1 MTIAII
7 IIAAIGFLSIIL
19 EEVIKI
25 DKAKSTLFWGTLAW
39 FVYFIGTH
47 DAGNPE
53 LAVGV
58 HHTFNENLL
67 DIASLWLF
75 LFAAM
80 TFVAYLSEKGVI
92 QTMASALL
100 PSQIG
105 LKTLLFFIGGFAF
118 LFSSLADNIT
128 ATLVC
133 LALINSLNLS
143 NSQKLRYAVVVVYGV
158 NAGGV
163 SLITGDVTTLMIFLA
178 GKVAIADLLGLIIP
192 AFISVM
198 TLCVLLS
205 FGLTGQLAI
214 EKNKAD
220 LDVVD
225 WTITGLF
232 FLTIL
237 TVIFANVFYGVP
249 PVLTFLFGLGLMF
262 MVAQFIDKQEPL
274 LDYIRK
280 IEFDTL
286 LFFLGVLLL
295 VGILKEVKALDSI
308 LLIYQHLSPAL
319 ANYLLGIISAIFDNV
334 PLTSALLKSGIEM
347 STNDWLGLTFSV
359 GVGGAMLSIG
369 SAAGVVAMNK
379 VKGLTFINYLKY
391 TPLLLIAYSVGYL
404 LVIWSRQL
412 MVG

>member
-7 IIAAIGFLSIIL
+7 IIAAVGFLSIIL

-105 LKTLLFFIGGFAF
+105 LKALLFFIGGFAF

-192 AFISVM
+192 AFVSVM

-205 FGLTGQLAI
+205 FGLKGQLAI

-308 LLIYQHLSPAL
+308 LLIYQHLAPAL

-412 MVG
+412 MVA

>member
-1 MTIAII
+1 MTFAII

-19 EEVIKI
+19 EDLTHI
-25 DKAKSTLFWGTLAW
+25 DKAKSTLFFGTLAW
-39 FVYFIGTH
+39 FVYF
-47 DAGNPE
+47 
-53 LAVGV
+53 VGSHGGDIQAV

-92 QTMASALL
+92 QTAASRAL
-100 PSQIG
+100 PRRIG
-105 LKTLLFFIGGFAF
+105 LKSLLFFIGGFAF

-133 LALINSLNLS
+133 LALINSLEIANK
-143 NSQKLRYAVVVVYGV
+143 QKLRYAVVVVYSV

-178 GKVAIADLLGLIIP
+178 GKVAIADLLSLVIP
-192 AFISVM
+192 AFVSVM
-198 TLCVLLS
+198 VLCLLLS
-205 FGLTGQLAI
+205 FGLSGQLNI
-214 EKNKAD
+214 VPGEQT
-220 LDVVD
+220 LDRVD
-225 WTITGLF
+225 KTITGLF

-237 TVIFANVFYGVP
+237 TVIFANVLYGVP
-249 PVLTFLFGLGLMF
+249 PVLTFLFGLAVMF
-262 MVAQFIDKQEPL
+262 MVAQFIDKHEPV

-308 LLIYQHLSPAL
+308 LLIYQHLVPSL
-319 ANYLLGIISAIFDNV
+319 ANFLLGIISAVFDNV
-334 PLTSALLKSGIEM
+334 PLTSALLKSGIDM
-347 STNDWLGLTFSV
+347 STDDWLGLTFSV

-379 VKGLTFINYLKY
+379 VKGLTFLNYLKY
-391 TPLLLIAYSVGYL
+391 TPLLLLAYSVGYL
-404 LVIWSRQL
+404 LVMLSGEL
-412 MVG
+412 LGPVTGL

>member
-1 MTIAII
+1 MITAII

-19 EEVIKI
+19 EDLTHI
-25 DKAKSTLFWGTLAW
+25 DKAKSTLFFGTLAW

-47 DAGNPE
+47 GEPGDA
-53 LAVGV
+53 V

-92 QTMASALL
+92 QTLASWLL
-100 PSQIG
+100 PHQIG

-128 ATLVC
+128 ATLVS
-133 LALINSLNLS
+133 LALINSLALS
-143 NSQKLRYAVVVVYGV
+143 TRLKIRYAVAIVYGV

-178 GKVAIADLLGLIIP
+178 GKVSIANLLGLILP
-192 AFISVM
+192 SLVSVIV
-198 TLCVLLS
+198 LCFLLS
-205 FGLTGQLAI
+205 FGVSGQLAI
-214 EKNKAD
+214 EKKETQ
-220 LDVVD
+220 LDRVD
-225 WTITGLF
+225 WIITGLF
-232 FLTIL
+232 FMTIL
-237 TVIFANVFYGVP
+237 LVIFANVLFAVP

-262 MVAQFIDKQEPL
+262 MVAQFIDKNEPV

-295 VGILKEVKALDSI
+295 VGILKEVGALDGI
-308 LLIYQHLSPAL
+308 LLIYQHWSPMA
-319 ANYLLGIISAIFDNV
+319 ANYSLGIVSAIFDNV
-334 PLTSALLKSGIEM
+334 PLTSALLKSGIDM
-347 STNDWLGLTFSV
+347 TTDDWLGLTFSV
-359 GVGGAMLSIG
+359 GVGGAMLAIG

-379 VKGLTFINYLKY
+379 VKGLTFLNYLKY
-391 TPLLLIAYSVGYL
+391 TPLLLMAYSVGYALVL
-404 LVIWSRQL
+404 LSRQL
-412 MVG
+412 LAVS